1 MGFIDTIYEKAKQ
14 NRKRVVIP
22 ESTNPS
28 MMRSAV
34 RAAQDGI
41 ADIIFVGNASECREV
56 AAKNGIDLSGV
67 TVIDV
72 ADVQYQEELVEKYAA
87 LPKKVLG
94 KRYVAN
100 HMSMPLFMALVMEA
114 VGDADC
120 TFGGLDTTTTEFV
133 MAASGILGLADGVYS
148 ASGMLIMEIDGYDGA
163 QGNIFGMSDGAINTE
178 PGCDQLAS
186 IAVSSCDTFRTLTGR
201 EPRCAFLSY
210 STDGSGDSPSV
221 FRVRDGLAKAK
232 DMRPDLKIDGE
243 FQADAAIVARV
254 AAKKVNRDSDV
265 AGQANV
271 LVFPDAAACNIAT
284 KLIQQFAPG
293 RSYGPIYQGFRKP
306 VLDCSRGDTEERI
319 YDNIAFCS
327 VMAAYGGACR
337 AGSET
342 GYAAKD
348 DASCSAG
355 GSMAVAA
362 ECSTVITAGVTA
374 GCTDGGAAQEGKINV

>member
-1 MGFIDTIYEKAKQ
+1 MSFIDTIYEKAKKDP
-14 NRKRVVIP
+14 KRIVIP
-22 ESTNPS
+22 ESTNPG
-28 MMRSAV
+28 MLRCAV
-34 RAAQDGI
+34 RAAGDGI
-41 ADIIFVGNASECREV
+41 AHIILVGNAQECRQV
-56 AAKNGIDLSGV
+56 AAQNGIDLSGV
-67 TVIDV
+67 KVVD
-72 ADVQYQEELVEKYAA
+72 AQDKAYQETLVERYAA

-94 KRYVAN
+94 KRYVAS
-100 HMSMPLFMALVMEA
+100 HISTPLFMALVMEA

-148 ASGMLIMEIDGYDGA
+148 ASGMLIMEIDGYEGA
-163 QGNIFGMSDGAINTE
+163 QGNIFGMSDGAVNTE

-186 IAVSSCDTFRTLTGR
+186 IAVSSCDTFTALTGR
-201 EPRCAFLSY
+201 EARCAFLSY

-221 FRVRDGLAKAK
+221 FRVRDGLAKARS
-232 DMRPDLKIDGE
+232 MRPDLKIDGE

-254 AAKKVNRDSDV
+254 AAKKVKRESSV

-327 VMAAYGGACR
+327 VMG
-337 AGSET
+337 
-342 GYAAKD
+342 
-348 DASCSAG
+348 
-355 GSMAVAA
+355 
-362 ECSTVITAGVTA
+362 
-374 GCTDGGAAQEGKINV
+374 